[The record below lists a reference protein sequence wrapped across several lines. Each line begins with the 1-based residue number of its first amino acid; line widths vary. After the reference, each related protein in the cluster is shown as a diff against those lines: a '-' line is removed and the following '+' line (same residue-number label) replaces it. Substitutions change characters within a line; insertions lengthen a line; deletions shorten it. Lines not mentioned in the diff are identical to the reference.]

1 VALQE
6 LATVADLE
14 ARGITPPDDVDAAS
28 FLDSAAAAVRNAAGV
43 PITRETV
50 TVTIPGTDEVYLDL
64 PCQPVVS
71 VADVLL
77 DDTPVSDWKLVGGR
91 LWRRFGWEAVCG
103 EPSNVTLAIT
113 GGLLEVDKDIVDLVC
128 SMAAYGMNL
137 AAGGDYATQGDLVS
151 VSIDDYTEQHGNYA
165 AKDRLAGPMEL
176 PEATRERLRARFG
189 GSVTSVRSQ

>member
-1 VALQE
+1 MALQE

-14 ARGITPPDDVDAAS
+14 ERNIAVPDGVEPS
-28 FLDSAAAAVRNAAGV
+28 TFLASAAAAVRDAAGV

-50 TVTIPGTDEVYLDL
+50 TVTVPGTDGVYLDL
-64 PCQPVVS
+64 PCPPVVS

-91 LWRRFGWEAVCG
+91 LWRRAGWEAVCG
-103 EPSNVTLAIT
+103 EPSNVTLTIT
-113 GGLLEVDKDIVDLVC
+113 GGLLDVDKDVVDLVC
-128 SMAAYGMNL
+128 SLAAYGMNL
-137 AAGGDYATQGDLVS
+137 AAGGEYATAGDLVS

-165 AKDRLAGPMEL
+165 AGDRLAGPMEL
-176 PEATRERLRARFG
+176 PEATRDRLRARFG